1 MEPPYYC
8 YLLQSTDGKTYVGVT
23 IDLNRRLRQHNG
35 EICGGASATR
45 GGVWRRILHVAGF
58 PSQGEALR
66 FEWAWKHISRRAKG
80 ATSLE
85 RRLNALSKLLASER
99 STKNALAFAE
109 YPTALVVND
118 ERLYSEPEVCY
129 ELTQIVHLSSP

>member
-66 FEWAWKHISRRAKG
+66 FEWAWKHISRQAKG
-80 ATSLE
+80 ITSLE
-85 RRLNALSKLLASER
+85 RRLNALDTLLASER

-118 ERLYSEPEVCY
+118 ERLYYEPEFGC
-129 ELTQIVHLSSP
+129 ELTQIVHQSSP